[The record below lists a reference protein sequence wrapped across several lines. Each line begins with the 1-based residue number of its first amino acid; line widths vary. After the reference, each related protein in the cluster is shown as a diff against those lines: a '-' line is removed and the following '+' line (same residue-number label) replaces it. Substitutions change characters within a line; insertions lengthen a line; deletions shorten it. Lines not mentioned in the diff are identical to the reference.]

1 MRVSIDQRIYEM
13 NREQYRATLRFAKAE
28 VKHGIYAIEKC
39 DVCILQNRKIE
50 SPFYLRQQ
58 VKRLEEKGYKV
69 HWNK

>member
-1 MRVSIDQRIYEM
+1 MRVSIDKKVYEM

-28 VKHGIYAIEKC
+28 VPHGIYGIEKR
-39 DVCILQNRKIE
+39 DVLILQNRPIE

-58 VKRLEEKGYKV
+58 VRRLEEKGYKV